1 MGESVLT
8 EPFARIDG
16 ELCCGEAPAAELAER
31 FGTPLYVCDI
41 RRIDDRVRAFRT
53 VGAYGFAMVSNY
65 NGRLRPA
72 ETMVDGREATLI
84 RTRETLADLVRG
96 EE

>member
-8 EPFARIDG
+8 QPFFRRNG
-16 ELCCGEAPAAELAER
+16 ELCCGDVRAAELAER
-31 FGTPLYVCDI
+31 FGTPLYVYDI

-53 VGAYGFAMVSNY
+53 A
-65 NGRLRPA
+65 LP
-72 ETMVDGREATLI
+72 
-84 RTRETLADLVRG
+84 DLVRG